1 MFCFEACTMS
11 SHHAMSNKIQHEWG
25 IAAVIRVTH
34 KVILKVEIKRVADNG
49 KRTMHDVS
57 FI

>member
-1 MFCFEACTMS
+1 MS